1 MEPAADSADEILVPR
16 CFALMALAFCFPVA
30 WCAAAEL
37 PHGHASWVRVAT
49 PDFELYTTADEDAG
63 RSLIFRLERLRAVLQ
78 PILGWRGEVRS
89 EVRDQRER
97 PICIIEF
104 GSRDEFLPF
113 APMSRSIGYFLP
125 GARRDFVV
133 LDGTHA
139 EGRAASHEYVH
150 FVMSQSGLRLPAWLN
165 EGLAELYSNLAEP
178 RSGQPT
184 TIGQFIPGRVLSL
197 RRDAWIGL
205 TELASATTDS
215 PIFTSAGSVDAAYA
229 ESWLLAHMLVLDP
242 RYGARFPDLLAA
254 LQTVETTEA
263 FRQVYGKS
271 VRQVELDLK
280 TYLETGQTNVRII
293 GDSPLPA
300 AQRVTVER
308 EADFEGLAALAE
320 MLGNYRGRTGQSR
333 DLYRQLERD
342 YPRRI
347 P

>member
-1 MEPAADSADEILVPR
+1 
-16 CFALMALAFCFPVA
+16 
-30 WCAAAEL
+30 
-37 PHGHASWVRVAT
+37 
-49 PDFELYTTADEDAG
+49 
-63 RSLIFRLERLRAVLQ
+63 
-78 PILGWRGEVRS
+78 
-89 EVRDQRER
+89 
-97 PICIIEF
+97 
-104 GSRDEFLPF
+104 
-113 APMSRSIGYFLP
+113 
-125 GARRDFVV
+125 
-133 LDGTHA
+133 
-139 EGRAASHEYVH
+139 
-150 FVMSQSGLRLPAWLN
+150 
-165 EGLAELYSNLAEP
+165 
-178 RSGQPT
+178 
-184 TIGQFIPGRVLSL
+184 
-197 RRDAWIGL
+197 
-205 TELASATTDS
+205 
-215 PIFTSAGSVDAAYA
+215 
-229 ESWLLAHMLVLDP
+229 MLVLDP